1 MRLERVGLGAGR
13 VPLPA
18 AARGGMDESTRQ
30 AAEERLGHEFA
41 DPGLLELALTHA
53 SYTDSRI
60 DSNERLEFL
69 GDAVLGLVACARI
82 FERYP
87 ELLEGEMTKIKSS
100 VVSRKTCAAIATET
114 GLDRLLV
121 IGKGMAE
128 QPARPASLAAAVVE
142 AVVGA
147 LYLDAGLGACRA
159 YLEPLLDPHI
169 ESAFESGHQQNY
181 KSLLQQ
187 HAQQA
192 FGGAPVYRV
201 LDERGPD
208 HAKAFKIAVDVA
220 GRRFGA
226 AWASTKKSAEQHA
239 ARVALQE
246 LGVVDPAAVS
256 GQRGGIPA
264 EPTQDPTA

>member
-1 MRLERVGLGAGR
+1 
-13 VPLPA
+13 
-18 AARGGMDESTRQ
+18 MDQTALD
-30 AAEERLGHEFA
+30 AAEKIMGHRFG
-41 DPGLLELALTHA
+41 DRSLLALALTHA

-100 VVSRKTCAAIATET
+100 VVSRRACAEIAVAT
-114 GLDRLLV
+114 GLDGLLV

-128 QPARPASLAAAVVE
+128 QAQMPPSLAAAVVE

-147 LYLDAGLGACRA
+147 LYLDAGPEACRA

-169 ESAFESGHQQNY
+169 ESAFESEHQQNY

-187 HAQQA
+187 HAQRA
-192 FGGAPVYRV
+192 FGESPAYRV
-201 LDERGPD
+201 LDEKGPD
-208 HAKAFKIAVDVA
+208 HAKAFKIAVELG

-226 AWASTKKSAEQHA
+226 VWGATKKSSEQDA
-239 ARVALQE
+239 ARAALE
-246 LGVVDPAAVS
+246 ALGVLEPAGA
-256 GQRGGIPA
+256 GGSPGGGA
-264 EPTQDPTA
+264 G